1 MSAEM
6 LGEMVTLLS
15 LQFQFQFQDLLS
27 VSLAKLLVGSPL
39 KFYICRQAWK
49 SLNLNMPYVKREE
62 LSHFQGLLT
71 HRNIILRDTG

>member
-15 LQFQFQFQDLLS
+15 LQFQDLLS